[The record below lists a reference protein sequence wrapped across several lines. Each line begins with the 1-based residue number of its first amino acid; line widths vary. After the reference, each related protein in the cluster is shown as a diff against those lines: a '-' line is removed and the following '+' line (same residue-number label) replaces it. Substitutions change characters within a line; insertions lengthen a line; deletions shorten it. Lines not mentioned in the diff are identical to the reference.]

1 MKLVTKEQTN
11 TFYNDILKHGFV
23 GLGIGSVVGFGLL
36 FYARKRPVYRT
47 YGGFAKAFTVL
58 APASIGMVFAA
69 EQRSF
74 AYDRETY
81 NFGDLHPDEIARKE
95 EIAALPTKDKILYY
109 TSQNKYKIIVGAWA
123 ASVGGSL
130 WIINRDKIMTQ
141 PQKVVQARMYAQ
153 ALTVVLLLGTLG
165 LTMYEESHPVKIK
178 NYDSQR
184 DAWKR
189 MLEEEEARLAAN
201 KN

>member
-1 MKLVTKEQTN
+1 MKLVTKEETN

-23 GLGIGSVVGFGLL
+23 GLGIGTAVGFGLL
-36 FYARKRPVYRT
+36 YYTRKRPVYKT

-74 AYDRETY
+74 AYDREAY
-81 NFGDLHPDEIARKE
+81 KFGDLHPDEIARQK
-95 EIAALPTKDKILYY
+95 EIAALPTSQRIIYY
-109 TSQNKYKIIVGAWA
+109 ISQNKYKMIVGAWA

-165 LTMYEESHPVKIK
+165 LTMYEEKHPVNIK
-178 NYDSQR
+178 SYDYQR

-189 MLEEEEARLAAN
+189 MIEEEEARLNAA